1 MDGVWRYAESAG
13 KFWERHRRVIAI
25 LLFIVLVSTYVYASG
40 SDRADNDADRF
51 RYQGE
56 MEWGNDRN
64 GVSQQEDTRASTAD
78 DKQTKSENGHWGND
92 MLSRLVA
99 GFFNGLAAGIEHLP
113 GFKRIDALVF
123 PRIPEL
129 GAPADKVDKDLEFW
143 GFYSRWEWNKILFW
157 HNTFRTVAILPVL
170 IQLVILVGAYR
181 VMLQRLSPQ
190 KNASM
195 QDDMF
200 GIIMAILFLGMSI
213 PLIKILFE
221 LNLGIV
227 DFIKNVL
234 ASGRLGVQIDVH
246 ADRFWQPITNGTGS
260 ALLDSI
266 LHLVWAGLGLYIN
279 VLYFI
284 RNFLVAVLIIIMPWL
299 AWLWASRGSRTALM
313 LALSEL
319 VTNIIMSASHAI
331 VIAVYLTLVVPE
343 QTALGKT
350 VMAGLFSSAW
360 AKIVLMILIPSMGQ
374 FIRNLLAGWFGLLG
388 ANEERWAA
396 TAMAGLGGLMALGT
410 IAGAAV
416 GRSPGRVPWPSGM
429 QGGSSRATGPDH
441 GGGQGGGA
449 NNGSGAS
456 QNPPAVRMGDALP
469 VPPEDDPA
477 KVNPETQNPA
487 PRKYFWQNPGWA
499 TVLWN
504 VGEGIGGFVG
514 RAGGEMA
521 GLAVPGLRQTF
532 GHAGERVGRGVV
544 AAPRKMIDLIG
555 RWQTADGPR

>member
-1 MDGVWRYAESAG
+1 MGRIWFYTESVG
-13 KFWERHRRVIAI
+13 KLWERHRRVIAI

-40 SDRADNDADRF
+40 QNNEDKLRHDGNLD
-51 RYQGE
+51 
-56 MEWGNDRN
+56 WGNDRD
-64 GVSQQEDTRASTAD
+64 GVSQQEDTRARTAE
-78 DKQTKSENGHWGND
+78 DKQAKTEDSHWGND
-92 MLSRLVA
+92 IVSRLVA
-99 GFFNGLAAGIEHLP
+99 SFFNGLAAGIEHLP

-129 GAPADKVDKDLEFW
+129 GTPADKIDKDLEFW

-157 HNTFRTVAILPVL
+157 HNAFRVVAILPVL

-234 ASGRLGVQIDVH
+234 VSGKIGTPIDVH
-246 ADRFWQPITNGTGS
+246 ADRLWRPITEGTGS

-299 AWLWASRGSRTALM
+299 AWLWASRGSRIALM

-343 QTALGKT
+343 QTALRSET
-350 VMAGLFSSAW
+350 ITAGLFSSAW
-360 AKIVLMILIPSMGQ
+360 AKIVLMTLIPSMGQ

-396 TAMAGLGGLMALGT
+396 TAMAGLGGLMALGS

-416 GRSPGRVPWPSGM
+416 GRSGGRIPWATGERGEGGRGSGPGR
-429 QGGSSRATGPDH
+429 GS
-441 GGGQGGGA
+441 GQGNG
-449 NNGSGAS
+449 NNNEAIAS
-456 QNPPAVRMGDALP
+456 QNPPAIRMGDALP

-477 KVNPETQNPA
+477 KNNSQGQGPA
-487 PRKYFWQNPGWA
+487 SRKYFWQNPGLG

-532 GHAGERVGRGVV
+532 GHTGEIIGRGMV
-544 AAPRKMIDLIG
+544 AVPRKMVDLIG